1 MGVETERALR
11 GLVQSELIK
20 QMRPGGML
28 R

>member
-1 MGVETERALR
+1 VAAQTERALR
-11 GLVQSELIK
+11 GLVQDELVK